1 MRQEAFSWLHC
12 WIGIAVA
19 PMQALVA
26 RLKCGDRDPFGV
38 LQDKAAVETA
48 IKEAEDKCAT
58 GTTGE
63 CAAAWDNVSREQ

>member
-1 MRQEAFSWLHC
+1 
-12 WIGIAVA
+12 
-19 PMQALVA
+19 MQALVA